1 MLTNLKTLQLPD
13 FFTSFIYYKPDFM
26 ESLLHTCKCCQL
38 VLNKL
43 ENEFYDKLIDENLET
58 NYYMTIGYIF

>member
-1 MLTNLKTLQLPD
+1 MLG
-13 FFTSFIYYKPDFM
+13 
-26 ESLLHTCKCCQL
+26 CQL

-58 NYYMTIGYIF
+58 NYYMTIGYILGNYKLIEKFVFLLKRKLSIIINIQ

>member
-1 MLTNLKTLQLPD
+1 
-13 FFTSFIYYKPDFM
+13 M
-26 ESLLHTCKCCQL
+26 ESLLHTCKCWGCQL

-58 NYYMTIGYIF
+58 NYYMTIGYILGKLQADREVCIPIKENFPL